1 MARCVEFSDALWR
14 RSANSSAPLSL
25 QWTKPMATVHDEIDN
40 WLAADLYGE
49 LSEDEQRQ
57 LHTHL
62 VDCAACR
69 KTHQETK
76 TMNKI
81 LEETLAQQ
89 KPDPAFEQRMLAVF
103 RNRIPKRSGF
113 VKLLSDL
120 MRLRAAQITAVA
132 AVLLGLVQ
140 LGRMITGETATTLR
154 GREDHTNEGLFRQP
168 AQVAATGQT
177 RAGGLGKSDELAA
190 RQAKDMAV
198 AKPEAAPGAISELR
212 RFPAT
217 VAPANAAQTEVPA
230 QETRS
235 EAMSYATEPS
245 PAETPAA
252 ATANRKLI
260 RNATVQLEIVSFDDA
275 VQKITAFASEEH
287 GYVATTSSLKQ
298 ANGKLRGEVVV
309 KVLPENLD
317 RFLQKIRGLGELKN
331 QTLGTEDV
339 TKAYFDTDAR
349 LKNAHVMEQRLI
361 DMLKTKTG
369 KVADLLQVEK
379 ELGRVREE
387 IEKMQGELKY
397 WDSQVQF
404 ATVTISLAEK
414 DMEEPAAFLLKER
427 AQLALY
433 ASDVEKIYNDIKG
446 FTSPKVQ
453 ITNAQLD
460 RDYSGR
466 VSARMS
472 MLIAPEESD
481 AVIGKV
487 KGTGRVENFQVQ
499 TERIAQGGSGMS
511 DSAKTKRDKVELN
524 VTISRE
530 EQEKAFQQTSLR
542 IRTLSVD
549 EKAKALA
556 NLAEKQNGRI
566 RSSTFSRD
574 PDGREVASLSVR
586 VPMKNYSTLMQS
598 LNSLGKVED
607 VSVQRQDRTGAPIDE
622 ANAPADISIQ
632 VYSQGNIVSHESGLL
647 ATLRRTL
654 AQSAG
659 AIMWS
664 LRMIGVAIAFLAPWV
679 IAIVGVIWIT
689 QRVVRAKR

>member
-1 MARCVEFSDALWR
+1 
-14 RSANSSAPLSL
+14 
-25 QWTKPMATVHDEIDN
+25 MATVHDEIDN

-81 LEETLAQQ
+81 LEETLAQE

-103 RNRIPKRSGF
+103 RDRIPKRSGF

-177 RAGGLGKSDELAA
+177 QAGGLGKSDELAA

-198 AKPEAAPGAISELR
+198 AKPEAAPGAMSELR
-212 RFPAT
+212 RFPPT

-260 RNATVQLEIVSFDDA
+260 RNATVELEIVSFDDA
-275 VQKITAFASEEH
+275 VQKITASASEEH
-287 GYVATTSSLKQ
+287 GYVATTSSQKQ

-317 RFLQKIRGLGELKN
+317 RFLQKIRGLGELRN

-339 TKAYFDTDAR
+339 TKAYLDTNAR
-349 LKNAHVMEQRLI
+349 LKNARVMEQRLI

-369 KVADLLQVEK
+369 KVSDLLQVEK
-379 ELGRVREE
+379 ELGRVRED

-404 ATVTISLAEK
+404 ATVTISLVEK
-414 DMEEPAAFLLKER
+414 DMEEPAAFLIKER
-427 AQLALY
+427 AQLSLY
-433 ASDVEKIYNDIKG
+433 APDVEKVYNDIKALAS
-446 FTSPKVQ
+446 TRVQ
-453 ITNAQLD
+453 ITNAQLN

-466 VSARMS
+466 ISATLS

-481 AVIGKV
+481 AVIGRTKDF
-487 KGTGRVENFQVQ
+487 GRVENFQTQ

-511 DSAKTKRDKVELN
+511 ENAKTKRDKVELN
-524 VTISRE
+524 ITISRE
-530 EQEKAFQQTSLR
+530 EQEQALQQTSLR
-542 IRTLSVD
+542 IRSSSVD
-549 EKAKALA
+549 ERAKELRA
-556 NLAEKQNGRI
+556 LAEKQGGRV
-566 RSSTFSRD
+566 RSSTFNRD
-574 PDGREVASLSVR
+574 PDGRELANVWLR
-586 VPMKNYSTLMQS
+586 VPMKNYVSLMQS
-598 LNSLGKVED
+598 LNSLGKVEN
-607 VSVQRQDRTGAPIDE
+607 VSVQRQDRTGTQVDE

-632 VYSQGNIVSHESGLL
+632 VYSQGNIVSQESGPF

-679 IAIVGVIWIT
+679 IAIVAIVWIAK
-689 QRVVRAKR
+689 RIARARAK